1 MELELRGVKCV
12 LEVLTPAFNNA
23 GCDSKIRPSAPLLV
37 DDSWYAIVGIPAP
50 RPQSR

>member
-1 MELELRGVKCV
+1 MELELRGLKCV
-12 LEVLTPAFNNA
+12 LEVLTLAFKNA

-37 DDSWYAIVGIPAP
+37 EDSWNAIVSILAP